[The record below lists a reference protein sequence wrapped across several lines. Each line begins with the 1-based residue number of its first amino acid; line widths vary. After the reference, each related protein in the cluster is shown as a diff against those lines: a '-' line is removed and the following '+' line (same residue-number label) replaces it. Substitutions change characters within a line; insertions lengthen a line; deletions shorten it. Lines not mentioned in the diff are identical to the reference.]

1 MRGGVAPLQKALRTA
16 GKTLNFGM
24 TTATEIYDKMKLT
37 ALEIDGYTYR
47 VASVGINDHPCDECA
62 LRDICS
68 HDGSLDT
75 WLERLCADAL
85 SENDCFIPE

>member
-1 MRGGVAPLQKALRTA
+1 
-16 GKTLNFGM
+16 M

-68 HDGSLDT
+68 HDGSLGT